1 MKPLT
6 LVTHRKYFGM
16 NPLYL
21 RAATD
26 RVLARIA
33 GLPPERVQVNARCLR
48 QDFGTDTA
56 MGQKLVEG
64 FVTEGLL
71 EPRPEAPED
80 CRLTERF
87 YEFACARVVEP
98 LPRARAKLL
107 LCRASELAIRV
118 NSEWSRNP
126 LEIEALAPFGRYMS
140 RDHHLGELP
149 LGIIVRARTH
159 SRRARWGRLASKS
172 EGAAEIRAAFKE
184 LSSFIRVRM
193 VGELQMLPRPFSVV
207 FQEDQIVG

>member
-16 NPLYL
+16 DPLYL

-26 RVLARIA
+26 RVLARVA
-33 GLPPERVQVNARCLR
+33 GLPPGRAQINARCLR
-48 QDFGTDTA
+48 KDFGTDTV
-56 MGQKLVEG
+56 MGQKLIAG
-64 FVTEGLL
+64 FVAEGLL
-71 EPRPEAPED
+71 KPRPEAPED
-80 CRLTERF
+80 YRLTERF
-87 YEFACARVVEP
+87 YEFAYARVVEP
-98 LPRARAKLL
+98 LPRARAKALL
-107 LCRASELAIRV
+107 GKACELAIRI
-118 NSEWSRNP
+118 NTESSRNP

-149 LGIIVRARTH
+149 LGIVVRARAA

-172 EGAAEIRAAFKE
+172 EGAAEIRAAFRE

-193 VGELQMLPRPFSVV
+193 VGELP
-207 FQEDQIVG
+207 